1 MPSDQLA
8 FMRKMVEGGSR
19 DIIPPSQEEIKQ
31 WKACYLSY
39 WNANFST
46 KKGRE
51 LPLEFCVK
59 NPRPDEIMDAFRSLQ
74 IIAIFE
80 GGKQRPSD
88 SLNLGRFKFQLTDA
102 NGNYL
107 NEKYKTK
114 REVLRLVGKH
124 IAQSDVRKNPI
135 TCAKKELEGVF
146 DFDAEMGKIESAMNQ
161 VHGPSAGQAE
171 QQAQSK
177 IK

>member
-80 GGKQRPSD
+80 GVSVNFHPNHIY
-88 SLNLGRFKFQLTDA
+88 LLTNLF
-102 NGNYL
+102 Y
-107 NEKYKTK
+107 
-114 REVLRLVGKH
+114 
-124 IAQSDVRKNPI
+124 QS
-135 TCAKKELEGVF
+135 G
-146 DFDAEMGKIESAMNQ
+146 
-161 VHGPSAGQAE
+161 
-171 QQAQSK
+171 
-177 IK
+177 